1 MSIQFECPNCKT
13 AYEVADDLAGK
24 FIMCRGCQKR
34 GPVRTTGGKP
44 ASGGGL
50 ATAVATASPPTRRN
64 FLMMGVFAAASVG
77 AIVTGA
83 VLARKPWRAWSSST
97 DPGGFGPR
105 GPGPRGPR
113 PDRDGKDRKD
123 DKEKKDA
130 T

>member
-1 MSIQFECPNCKT
+1 MAIQFECPNCKT
-13 AYEVADDLAGK
+13 AYEVADELAGK

-34 GPVRTTGGKP
+34 GPVRTLSGKP

-50 ATAVATASPPTRRN
+50 AAAVATASPPTRRN
-64 FLMMGVFAAASVG
+64 FLMYGVCVAASVG

-83 VLARKPWRAWSSST
+83 VLARKPWRAWTQTT
-97 DPGGFGPR
+97 DPRGFGPG
-105 GPGPRGPR
+105 GPGPRRPR
-113 PDRDGKDRKD
+113 PDDGKDRKD